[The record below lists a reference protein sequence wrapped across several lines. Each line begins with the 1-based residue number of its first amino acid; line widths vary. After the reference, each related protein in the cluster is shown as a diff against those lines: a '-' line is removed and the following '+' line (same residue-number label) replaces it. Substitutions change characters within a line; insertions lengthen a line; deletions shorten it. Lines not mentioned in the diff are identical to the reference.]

1 MIKLFLLILI
11 SFSIFSNEEIE
22 EVITTGTLLKAS
34 ESKSSPVEI
43 ITAEKFDE
51 IGVSTIAEISKY
63 LSASS
68 GSHFQTNTMD
78 GVDQGMSAITLRGLD
93 HASTLLLINSK
104 RQTFTGTPSY
114 NGEGYVDANII
125 PKIAVSYTHLRAHD
139 T

>member
-1 MIKLFLLILI
+1 MIKLFLLILV

-22 EVITTGTLLKAS
+22 EVITTGTLLKES
-34 ESKSSPVEI
+34 ESKFSPVEI
-43 ITAEKFDE
+43 VTAEKFDE

-93 HASTLLLINSK
+93 HASTFPDICWTSG
-104 RQTFTGTPSY
+104 RS
-114 NGEGYVDANII
+114 
-125 PKIAVSYTHLRAHD
+125 SCHLVACEDILRRVK